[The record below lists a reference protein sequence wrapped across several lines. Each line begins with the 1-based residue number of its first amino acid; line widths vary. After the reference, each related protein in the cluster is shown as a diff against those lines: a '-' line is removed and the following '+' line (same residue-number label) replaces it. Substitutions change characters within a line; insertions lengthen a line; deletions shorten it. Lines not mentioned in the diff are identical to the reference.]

1 MDISGLPI
9 SIQVANTSEI
19 FVETSYAANFLSLIL
34 FLLLAFVNF
43 VLLLVEVWTPSPEVD
58 T

>member
-19 FVETSYAANFLSLIL
+19 FVETSYAAYFLSLIL